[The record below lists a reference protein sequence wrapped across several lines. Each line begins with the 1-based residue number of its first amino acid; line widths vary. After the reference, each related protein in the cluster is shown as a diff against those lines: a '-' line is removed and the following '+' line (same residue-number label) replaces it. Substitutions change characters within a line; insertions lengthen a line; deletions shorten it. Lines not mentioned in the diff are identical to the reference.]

1 MRKALSQ
8 VAVERAVCPAGKS
21 EIILWDPTLPG
32 FGARVRA
39 SGGRTWIV
47 SYRTARS
54 RVAPKKRLTLGDVK
68 VLPLGEARRLART
81 KLGEIASGRDPAAEV
96 RAKTRRE
103 RARLEPALDAY
114 EAALERRQV
123 VKRKDLLS
131 LLRRELL
138 APLSN
143 VDLDGIDR
151 QILAERVAAIAAS
164 GRAGTAT
171 DFKVRVTVF
180 LNWCVDNGLI
190 AANPAA
196 GWRRPRA
203 TRAERLEPTGRA
215 LADAELSTFWTATEA
230 GGPWF
235 GAYLRLLLLCGTRR
249 RETSLARWQ
258 DLDLAGGAWTL
269 PPEATKS
276 GRALRVP
283 LPPEA
288 VAILEGLP
296 RTSSPLVFP
305 GRGGVP
311 MSGWSK
317 RLAPVYERTRGA
329 GLAEWTPHDLRRT
342 FRSGLATLGVDH
354 TVAELML
361 GHVVPGG
368 TLAPIYDR
376 AERWPER
383 VEAARRWAEH
393 VSGLV
398 DKMVP
403 LPRRARG

>member
-1 MRKALSQ
+1 VRKALSQ
-8 VAVERAVCPAGKS
+8 IAVERAECPPGKS

-32 FGARVRA
+32 FGCRIRP

-47 SYRTARS
+47 AYRAGRS
-54 RVAPKKRLTLGDVK
+54 RLAPKKRFTLGNVS

-81 KLGEIASGRDPAAEV
+81 KLGEVATGRDPAAEV
-96 RAKTRRE
+96 RQKARRE
-103 RARLEPALDAY
+103 RASLAPALDAY
-114 EAALERRQV
+114 EASLERRQV

-138 APLSN
+138 APLGN
-143 VDLDGIDR
+143 VDLAEIDR
-151 QILAERVAAIAAS
+151 QALAERVAAIAGS
-164 GRAGTAT
+164 GRAGTAA
-171 DFKVRVTVF
+171 DFKTRATVF
-180 LNWCVDNGLI
+180 LNWCVDQGLI

-203 TRAERLEPTGRA
+203 TRAERLSPTGRA
-215 LADAELSTFWTATEA
+215 LADAEVSVFWAATEA

-235 GAYLRLLLLCGTRR
+235 GTYLKLLLLCGTRR
-249 RETSLARWQ
+249 QETALARWQ
-258 DLDLAGGAWTL
+258 DIDLRAGVWTI
-269 PPEATKS
+269 PAEATKS
-276 GRALRVP
+276 GRAHKVP

-288 VAILEGLP
+288 VALLEAMP
-296 RTSSPLVFP
+296 KTTSPLVFP
-305 GRGGVP
+305 GRGGTT

-317 RLAPVYERTRGA
+317 RLAPVYARTREA
-329 GLAEWTPHDLRRT
+329 GLAEWTMHDLRRS
-342 FRSGLATLGVDH
+342 FRSGLAALGVEH

-383 VEAARRWAEH
+383 VEAARRWGKH
-393 VSGLV
+393 VTALV
-398 DKMVP
+398 ETVVP
-403 LPRRARG
+403 LRRRRG